1 MSSPLVS
8 VVVPCWN
15 AGAFLDGLCECL
27 DAQTFRDFETIVVDD
42 GSTDPATLDR
52 LNKLSSS
59 IRHVRQENRGL
70 SGARNSGFREAE
82 GEFVLPLDCDD
93 RIEPDFLLRGV
104 ERLNANP
111 DIDFVFSHMRLVGAR
126 DGILER
132 RFNRFDQLFLNQ
144 LAYALLMRKSAWAR
158 VGGYDETMR
167 DGYEDWDFNLRL
179 IMSGSSGGL
188 IPDAL
193 LIYRVAEGGM
203 LLSKSARKHGELW
216 ARIREKHAEAYGAR
230 RLVALS
236 RAEGR
241 GKVSLLAAAA
251 LLAAA
256 RLLPS
261 EILGRLYQAILVGRA
276 R

>member
-1 MSSPLVS
+1 MNTPLVS
-8 VVVPCWN
+8 IVVPCWN
-15 AGAFLDGLCECL
+15 AGAFMDGLCECL
-27 DAQTFRDFETIVVDD
+27 DAQTFRDFETIIVDD

-59 IRHVRQENRGL
+59 ISVVRQENRGL
-70 SGARNSGFREAE
+70 SGARNSGFREAK

-93 RIEPDFLLRGV
+93 RIESDFLLRGV
-104 ERLNANP
+104 ERLRANP
-111 DIDFVFSHMRLVGAR
+111 DLDFVFSHMRLVGAR
-126 DGILER
+126 VGILER

-144 LAYALLMRKSAWAR
+144 LAYALLMRKQAWTR

-179 IMSGSSGGL
+179 IISGSNG
-188 IPDAL
+188 AL
-193 LIYRVAEGGM
+193 LPNAHLIYRVAEGGM

-216 ARIREKHAEAYGAR
+216 ARIRCKHPEAYGLR
-230 RLVALS
+230 HLISLS
-236 RAEGR
+236 KAEGP

-251 LLAAA
+251 LLTAAT
-256 RLLPS
+256 LLPP
-261 EILGRLYQAILVGRA
+261 EVLGRLYQAMLIGRT